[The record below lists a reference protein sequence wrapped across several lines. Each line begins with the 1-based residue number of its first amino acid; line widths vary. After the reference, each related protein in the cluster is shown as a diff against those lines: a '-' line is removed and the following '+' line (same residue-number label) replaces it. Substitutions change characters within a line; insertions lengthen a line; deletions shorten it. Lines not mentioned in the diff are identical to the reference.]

1 MIDLSLLYKYSGIP
15 YQTLI
20 RNLIGFTF
28 YNICVIFQEDNS
40 VKHEII
46 VYTDARGKSPL
57 REYLKDL
64 KQQNNDDARIRLTKI
79 QDYIRLL
86 QERGTLLPK
95 TICKHFTDKK
105 HSWLWEL
112 RPGGDRV
119 LFFAWTGGAFILLHA
134 FRKHS
139 QKTPDSELHKAE
151 REYKDWIER
160 NGNI

>member
-1 MIDLSLLYKYSGIP
+1 M
-15 YQTLI
+15 
-20 RNLIGFTF
+20 
-28 YNICVIFQEDNS
+28 
-40 VKHEII
+40 KHEII

-119 LFFAWTGGAFILLHA
+119 LFFVTFHQ
-134 FRKHS
+134 F
-139 QKTPDSELHKAE
+139 P
-151 REYKDWIER
+151 
-160 NGNI
+160 